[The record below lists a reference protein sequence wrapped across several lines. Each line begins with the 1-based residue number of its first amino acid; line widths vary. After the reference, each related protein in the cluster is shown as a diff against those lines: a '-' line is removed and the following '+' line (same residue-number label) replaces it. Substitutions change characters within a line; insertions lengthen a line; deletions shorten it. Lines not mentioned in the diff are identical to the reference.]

1 MIYVYVGFVLVL
13 VLIWVLLERKEKNET
28 AKQFNKLKSN
38 YHTTVKNSVYLEDK
52 IQSFQEKLDNMATKR
67 DELFEVNKAKE
78 DYIDS
83 LEIKLKK
90 AVESINQL
98 RDKLNKL
105 EELLAGIQPQDV
117 SGIQQ

>member
-1 MIYVYVGFVLVL
+1 MRKIYTGFVFILAFVLV
-13 VLIWVLLERKEKNET
+13 WALLERRERVKT
-28 AKQFNKLKSN
+28 AKQFYKLESN

-52 IQSFQEKLDNMATKR
+52 IQSFQEKLDSIAVKR

-90 AVESINQL
+90 AAESISQL
-98 RDKLNKL
+98 RDKLGKL
-105 EELLAGIQPQDV
+105 EELLAGIQP
-117 SGIQQ
+117 